1 MHRFYIPS
9 PDIRKTLLEITDP
22 RVVFQ
27 CSKVLRM
34 RTGSQF
40 SVFGDDG
47 KEFSVELVEMD
58 RKHIVANVIEELK
71 RNTEPEIEV
80 HLYQAIPKK
89 PALLELVIQKATEL
103 GVSHIYPM
111 ITRRTERQHLS
122 KFDRRNLIAI
132 EATEQSGRIK
142 VPLIH
147 HAVNFDEAV
156 EAENSYVAY
165 ESEGK
170 KTLSDYLPEI
180 RKNKIA
186 RIFIGPEG
194 GFDQKEIDE
203 AIAKGAKPF
212 TMGTRILRTETAAIA
227 ACSLVLLQAD

>member
-1 MHRFYIPS
+1 MHRFYIPK

-27 CSKVLRM
+27 CNKVLRM

-58 RKHIVANVIEELK
+58 RKHIIANVIEELK
-71 RNTEPEIEV
+71 RDTESEIEV

-89 PALLELVIQKATEL
+89 PALFELVIQKATEI
-103 GVSHIYPM
+103 GVSHIYPL
-111 ITRRTERQHLS
+111 ITRRTERQHMG

-132 EATEQSGRIK
+132 EATEQSGRLK

-147 HAVNFDEAV
+147 HAVNFEEAV

-170 KTLSDYLPEI
+170 KTISDYLPSI
-180 RKNKIA
+180 RKKKIA
-186 RIFIGPEG
+186 RLFIGPEG
-194 GFDQKEIDE
+194 GFDQKEIDD

-227 ACSLVLLQAD
+227 ACSLVLL

>member
-1 MHRFYIPS
+1 MHRFYIPH

-22 RVVFQ
+22 QVVFQ
-27 CSKVLRM
+27 CNKVLRM
-34 RTGSQF
+34 RAGSVF

-47 KEFSVELVEMD
+47 KEYSAELTELD
-58 RKHIVANVIEELK
+58 RKFIKAKVIEELK
-71 RNTEPEIEV
+71 RDTESEIEV
-80 HLYQAIPKK
+80 HLYQAMPKK

-111 ITRRTERQHLS
+111 VSQRTERKHLGR
-122 KFDRRNLIAI
+122 FDRLNMIAI
-132 EATEQSGRIK
+132 EATEQSGRTK
-142 VPLIH
+142 VPTIH
-147 HAVNFDEAV
+147 QAV
-156 EAENSYVAY
+156 EFVDAAGAGNAYVAY
-165 ESEGK
+165 ENEERTPISA
-170 KTLSDYLPEI
+170 YLPEI

-186 RIFIGPEG
+186 RLLIGPEG

-227 ACSLVLLQAD
+227 ACSLVLLQEK